1 MKKFLFIIIISI
13 SLLFI
18 SCTNFDI
25 DKKNITNDEINIEK
39 YNLIEKKLERLTK
52 YDYFENQLNV
62 GYYNIESLNKLA
74 KYLKADINVN
84 IEKIKVANLKF
95 NYPVEEALRKLL
107 NKSFEGI
114 KFIEPNYKRKLIEP
128 VKKSGFNET
137 LVKSVSSPKDPKNPL
152 YEFQW
157 ALNKFDAKKIWETA
171 TGTGVV
177 IAVMDGGSDSRHPD
191 LNGQYVDGIDFYNYV
206 LIPANTSVPYGDHG
220 THVSGIIAA
229 KKDDNYGIAG
239 LAPEAKIMVAPVFAP
254 NFIGDIYVAYNAMW
268 AVDNGAKILQNSWG
282 GPGFS
287 DTLKAGFDYALA
299 NNVLVVVST
308 GNTHI
313 EESWGSPNSLP
324 GILGVGASDVN
335 DNVAEFSTRGDSVS
349 VLAPGVQI
357 LSTIPIDSQDVS
369 EIYGPFAYWN
379 GTSMASPYVSA
390 LAALLWEKYPNATA
404 YQIRKLIELSAKDI
418 DKPGYDTNSGY
429 GVIDPQKALSLPLPE
444 EKGAMAVV
452 SVKDSYGNPL
462 AGVYVTLYRETG
474 PNYYARTNSLGQC
487 AFYQIDPDTYDII
500 IGGPD
505 LLDSIVLR
513 PQEQLSKTLENVEIK
528 DITEYEQVISVT
540 FNSTLELS
548 LTPPTATGNYTLKII
563 AADTDE
569 VLLNST
575 FNEATTISKSSIGT
589 PTFYIKV
596 ESDNMPVLPAP
607 IFEDDFESG
616 ILNWDTGDNAA
627 TIIDDNGN
635 KIISFPDIDDDE
647 ESYISTTVTLDS
659 ATYGYKFVFDYKVS
673 SEEGWD
679 FLFVYVDGE
688 VVFKDSGDVD
698 WTTKEISLSEGTHEI
713 KIAYV
718 KDGAV
723 SKGSDTAWVDNI
735 KISKIPD
742 DYLDYAVTGTAIL
755 NGETI
760 NITHSLYDGTIVD
773 DDPVNELPWNA
784 F

>member
-1 MKKFLFIIIISI
+1 MKKILFILLSL
-13 SLLFI
+13 SLLLI
-18 SCTNFDI
+18 SCTNFDVNNNI
-25 DKKNITNDEINIEK
+25 NNAIKVEKN
-39 YNLIEKKLERLTK
+39 NLIEKKLNTLNK

-62 GYYNIESLNKLA
+62 GYNDIESLNKLA
-74 KYLKADINVN
+74 NYLKADIVVN
-84 IEKIKVANLKF
+84 IEKLKIANLRF
-95 NYPVEEALRKLL
+95 NYSVEEALRKLL

-128 VKKSGFNET
+128 VKKET
-137 LVKSVSSPKDPKNPL
+137 FKEELVKSVASPEDPKNPL

-157 ALNKFDAKKIWETA
+157 ALKKFDAKKVWETA

-177 IAVMDGGSDSRHPD
+177 VAVMDGGSDSSHPD
-191 LNGQYVDGIDFYNYV
+191 LNGQYVTGVDFYNNT

-239 LAPEAKIMVAPVFAP
+239 LAPNAKIMVAPVFAP
-254 NFIGDIYVAYNAMW
+254 NFVGDIYVAYNAAW

-357 LSTIPIDSQDVS
+357 LSTIPVDSSDVS
-369 EIYGPFAYWN
+369 PLYGPFAYWN

-390 LAALLWEKYPNATA
+390 LAALLWEKHPNATA
-404 YQIRKLIELSAKDI
+404 YQIRKLIEMSAKDV

-429 GVIDPQKALSLPLPE
+429 GVIDPKKALSLPLPE
-444 EKGAMAVV
+444 EKGAMAIV

-474 PNYYARTNSLGQC
+474 PNYYARTDSYGNC

-500 IGGPD
+500 VGGPD

-513 PQEQLSKTLENVEIK
+513 AQEQLSKTLENVEIK
-528 DITEYEQVISVT
+528 DMSELDDVQVISVT
-540 FNSTLELS
+540 FDSTFELS
-548 LTPPTATGNYTLKII
+548 LTPPTATGNYTLKILD
-563 AADTDE
+563 ADTNE
-569 VLLNST
+569 ELLSKS
-575 FNEATTISKSSIGT
+575 FNEATTVSKSDIGT

-596 ESDNMPVLPAP
+596 ESDNMPVLPEP
-607 IFEDDFESG
+607 VFEDNFESG
-616 ILNWDTGDNAA
+616 ILKWNTGTNAA

-635 KIISFPDIDDDE
+635 KIISFPDIDDDQ

-659 ATYGYKFVFDYKVS
+659 ATYGYKLVFDYKVS
-673 SEEGWD
+673 SEKDWD

-688 VVFKDSGDVD
+688 TVFKASGEID

-723 SKGSDTAWVDNI
+723 SDGQDTAWIDNV

-742 DYLDYAVTGTAIL
+742 DYLDYAVTGTVTL

-760 NITHSLYDGTIVD
+760 NISHSLYDGNIVD
-773 DDPVNELPWNA
+773 DDPVNELPWNV